1 MAEPHWSEVSQYST
15 KFWQAAAEV
24 GLPGKAALEALG
36 VTTIQDLPSEW
47 GEVTEALQAAAGT
60 GSSPAPAPE
69 LAPVEEQVLAP
80 EPAEGPKERNG
91 RSEAGQTRARE
102 RLLEGCQSLPEAP
115 AGAFTDVQ
123 TKRGFVWG
131 IYVRA
136 GLMPE
141 DGLEAMKSIIE
152 QIGFFEQVAGRQ
164 GWEPVIPTN
173 KVPVLPRTGPDQA
186 PARQAQAP
194 RQERPSGPVGGKRN
208 GDYPEHE
215 KVGVGKL
222 TEITCRDGKFQFT
235 AGGLQHPLGDNRG
248 VVVVSGLFSDSCW
261 TERFTEESLEGTAI
275 LKPDTFGSLYVR
287 YGKGIEK
294 GFWDVLEIFTK

>member
-1 MAEPHWSEVSQYST
+1 MDSHWSENSQFT
-15 KFWQAAAEV
+15 TRFWEAAAEV
-24 GLPGKAALEALG
+24 GLKGKAALAALG
-36 VTTIQDLPSEW
+36 VESIRDLPSEW
-47 GEVTEALQAAAGT
+47 GEVTQALNQAAAAQP
-60 GSSPAPAPE
+60 GSAPAPE
-69 LAPVEEQVLAP
+69 PASSEAPAPVEEP
-80 EPAEGPKERNG
+80 NG
-91 RSEAGQTRARE
+91 RSDAEAAQARAW
-102 RLLEGCQSLPEAP
+102 LLEECRSLPEAP
-115 AGAFTDVQ
+115 AGAFTDIQ
-123 TKRGFVWG
+123 TKAGFVWG
-131 IYVRA
+131 VWVRS
-136 GLMPE
+136 GLTPE
-141 DGLEAMKSIIE
+141 MTLESMRSVVE
-152 QIGFFEQVAGRQ
+152 QIALFERAMVGR
-164 GWEPVIPTN
+164 GWEPVISTS

-194 RQERPSGPVGGKRN
+194 RRERPSGPVGGKRN

-235 AGGLQHPLGDNRG
+235 AGGLQRPLGDNRG

-261 TERFTEESLEGTAI
+261 TERFTEKSLEGTAI